1 ACPRGAL
8 RLVHGVLLQVWNT
21 IAVCAPAPC
30 RRQGR
35 MVISASLNEALRD
48 YLLPR
53 QQTDRTTR
61 HESTRLS
68 KNRHNFACFRL
79 VAASLW
85 EAHLSRAPRLLMAE
99 RRRNFYG
106 RQTRLPKTRQ
116 A

>member
-35 MVISASLNEALRD
+35 MVISASRNEALRD
-48 YLLPR
+48 SMLPR

-68 KNRHNFACFRL
+68 KNRHNFAGFRP

-85 EAHLSRAPRLLMAE
+85 EASITQRRAITKAE
-99 RRRNFYG
+99 RRTIFMADY
-106 RQTRLPKTRQ
+106 P
-116 A
+116 